1 MSAAHFCHRRTHR
14 ALAEEGLMRARLL
27 FFAILVVP
35 AGAAAQEP
43 SSLVEIFEAAN
54 VAASRGDYADAIANY
69 SKLTEAGVRDPDVY
83 FNLATSFAESGDYA
97 RAILNYERTLTVDPN
112 DRKAAEN
119 LRDAEKVLEERR
131 AEAEGEATIR
141 RDSSIS
147 DAIYGSLSENAL
159 AFGLLLANLVFFVG
173 LGWALVRHR
182 RDGWLFPLLLSSGA
196 VLLFCAVGL
205 GAKAGLFRDGPRA
218 IALDDRIVL
227 REGPDPRA
235 RERGEARGGDRAE
248 VIARDGDFVKL
259 RVVNGLEG
267 WTPASGVG
275 LIDLGHGVH

>member
-1 MSAAHFCHRRTHR
+1 MLPNASDP
-14 ALAEEGLMRARLL
+14 EPGSV
-27 FFAILVVP
+27 I
-35 AGAAAQEP
+35 AQEP
-43 SSLVEIFEAAN
+43 IFSIVSSSRPQRFFCSRVPFDITAAP
-54 VAASRGDYADAIANY
+54 VSPMLTPIAVTMPGQ
-69 SKLTEAGVRDPDVY
+69 K
-83 FNLATSFAESGDYA
+83 
-97 RAILNYERTLTVDPN
+97 
-112 DRKAAEN
+112 
-119 LRDAEKVLEERR
+119 
-131 AEAEGEATIR
+131 

-173 LGWALVRHR
+173 LGWALVRRR
-182 RDGWLFPLLLSSGA
+182 RDGWLYPLLLSSGA